1 MSDESD
7 QVLALPIQFPVD
19 WERAPVRDVVEFV
32 ADGDWVESKD
42 QGGSDFRLLQISNIG
57 TGSFVETGNFRYVT
71 AETFDRL
78 RCTEILPG
86 DVLVARMPEPTGR
99 AWFVSRLEGRCITA
113 VDVAIVRPLRSLVDG
128 RYLSYFFNTPINL
141 NRVDGLATGTTRRRV
156 RRADLARLE
165 IPLPPLVEQRAIAG
179 VLGALDDKIE
189 SNRRLVVLLERIG
202 RTELASRL
210 EGDNGEA
217 WESAWPE
224 TSLGEVLSL
233 IETGDRPKG
242 GVSQIEDGVP
252 SIGAES
258 IIAPGVFDYSKTKF
272 VPREYFE
279 KMKRGVLHSGDV
291 LLYKDGG
298 TPGNF
303 IPKVS
308 MYQEGFPFPVAAI
321 NSHVYRLRVKEPY
334 SQAFLYFWLSSQRML
349 DEMWLRGTGAAIPS
363 LNSTN
368 VKGLPFPVVPLDRL
382 HPVLDVLDQYFSRLH
397 RAAREAR
404 TLELL
409 RNALMPELL
418 SGRLRVRDAEI
429 IVEGAV

>member
-1 MSDESD
+1 MSEWVETTIGKFCPFAYGKALKESNRSNSGE
-7 QVLALPIQFPVD
+7 FPVIGSGGPSGSHS
-19 WERAPVRDVVEFV
+19 EALSSGPTTVIGRKGSVGTTYFAPGGCWPIDTTFFV
-32 ADGDWVESKD
+32 ADVEERDPKYTFYLLSSL
-42 QGGSDFRLLQISNIG
+42 GLSAMNSDSA
-57 TGSFVETGNFRYVT
+57 V
-71 AETFDRL
+71 
-78 RCTEILPG
+78 PG
-86 DVLVARMPEPTGR
+86 
-99 AWFVSRLEGRCITA
+99 
-113 VDVAIVRPLRSLVDG
+113 
-128 RYLSYFFNTPINL
+128 L
-141 NRVDGLATGTTRRRV
+141 NRDAAHAVAV
-156 RRADLARLE
+156 CV
-165 IPLPPLVEQRAIAG
+165 PPLQEQRAIAG

-189 SNRRLVVLLERIG
+189 SNRQLVALLEQIG

-242 GVSQIEDGVP
+242 GVSQVEDGVP

-258 IIAPGVFDYSKTKF
+258 IVAPGVFDYSKTKF

-308 MYQEGFPFPVAAI
+308 MYQDDFPFPVAAI
-321 NSHVYRLRVKEPY
+321 NSHVYRLRVREPY

-382 HPVLDVLDQYFSRLH
+382 HPVLDVLDQYFARLH
-397 RAAREAR
+397 RSAREAR

-418 SGRLRVRDAEI
+418 SGRLRLRDAEE
-429 IVEGAV
+429 VVGEVV